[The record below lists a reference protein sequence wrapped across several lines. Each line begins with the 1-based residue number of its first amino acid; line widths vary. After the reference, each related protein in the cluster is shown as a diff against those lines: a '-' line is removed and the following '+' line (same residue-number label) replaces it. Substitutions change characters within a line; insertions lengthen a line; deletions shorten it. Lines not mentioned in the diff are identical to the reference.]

1 MIESAATATGP
12 FSDQIRL
19 TRNQKLLMLLV
30 GLSSMLEFWD
40 AYLIGF
46 IMGFLVKPWNL
57 TYGLLGVILLASGVG
72 AIVGGVAW
80 GRLADRYG
88 RKPVFVGSIAV
99 TGLASLAL
107 AFTPDRGWLYM
118 AILRVLIGFGTGGFF
133 VQIGMI
139 HEFLPPQRR
148 GALTGIVSAITTV
161 GLLLGAA
168 SGAWLVPLIG
178 WRGTFALAGLPVL
191 LAVIGWLILPESPRW
206 LLLRG
211 RMDEARGAIA
221 WARGGKA
228 EDVTDLAPPVS
239 TSVPGWFALFRHRR
253 NALTSV
259 LINIGL
265 IGGYY
270 GLVLWSPTLLAQI
283 QGISAAQAAKT
294 MIGFSIL
301 GFVARI
307 VAAGLADRIG
317 RRLTGGLF
325 ALGAAIAVLLAGLV
339 GNGSLASPS
348 LFWLPVSVGFVLAD
362 GSFSVCALYST
373 EIWPSRL
380 RGSGAGLG
388 GMAGSVGKI
397 VGPMGLALVA
407 GSSSV
412 VMPSAT
418 AAAVGPA
425 FLFLACC
432 LAICAFTYLLLGIE
446 NRNQSLEAIDAA
458 FEDVTRDRK

>member
-1 MIESAATATGP
+1 MIKPAAAGP
-12 FSDQIRL
+12 FSDQTRL
-19 TRNQKLLMLLV
+19 TGNQKLLMLLV

-46 IMGFLVKPWNL
+46 IMSFLVKPWNL
-57 TYGLLGVILLASGVG
+57 TYGLLGIILLASGVG
-72 AIVGGVAW
+72 AILGGVAW
-80 GRLADRYG
+80 GTLADRWG
-88 RKPVFVGSIAV
+88 RKPVFVGSVAV

-178 WRGTFALAGLPVL
+178 WRGTFALAGLPIL
-191 LAVIGWLILPESPRW
+191 LAAAAWKLLPESPRW
-206 LLLRG
+206 LLLQG
-211 RMDEARGAIA
+211 RRSEAREAIA
-221 WARGGKA
+221 WARGWHSF
-228 EDVTDLAPPVS
+228 DVTEFAHSAPA
-239 TSVPGWFALFRHRR
+239 TGTGWLSLFRHGR
-253 NALTSV
+253 NAATTI
-259 LINIGL
+259 LINVGL

-283 QGISAAQAAKT
+283 EGIGPAQAAQI
-294 MIGFSIL
+294 MIGFSVL
-301 GFVARI
+301 GFFAR
-307 VAAGLADRIG
+307 VLAATLADRIG
-317 RRLTGGLF
+317 RRLSGGFF
-325 ALGAAIAVLLAGLV
+325 ALGAAIAVMLAGLV
-339 GNGSLASPS
+339 GNGTLASPS
-348 LFWLPVSVGFVLAD
+348 SFWLPVLVGFVLAD

-388 GMAGSVGKI
+388 GMAGSIGKI

-407 GSSSV
+407 GSNSV

-425 FLFLACC
+425 FAFLAFC
-432 LAICAFTYLLLGIE
+432 LAVCAATYLLLGIE
-446 NRNQSLEAIDAA
+446 HRQQSLEAIDAA
-458 FEDVTRDRK
+458 FEERAHARR